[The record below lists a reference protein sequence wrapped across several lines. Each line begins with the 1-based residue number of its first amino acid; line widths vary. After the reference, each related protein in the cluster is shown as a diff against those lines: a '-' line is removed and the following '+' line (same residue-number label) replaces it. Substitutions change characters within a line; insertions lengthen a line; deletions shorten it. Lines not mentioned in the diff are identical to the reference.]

1 MEPWLLT
8 VYPYLKSKES
18 YARYAYPDPM
28 SDLGVAMRKKF
39 GADATDRIGHGT
51 LAIPQNLVVLSG
63 SPWTVGFGQTG
74 PNITRHS
81 EMSMAEAERALTTS
95 ILYFHRKMLEVYPG
109 SERLHP
115 KAQAALVSLLYN
127 RGFSMAEID
136 SRREM
141 RELRPAIILRQYL
154 VMRDLI
160 LSMKRIWAG
169 KNMRGLLT
177 RREEEAHMCQE
188 AYEETHDG

>member
-1 MEPWLLT
+1 MEPWLEI
-8 VYPYLKSKES
+8 VYPYLKDKEC
-18 YARYAYPDPM
+18 YARYAYPDSRSP
-28 SDLGVAMRKKF
+28 LGIAMRKKF
-39 GADATDRIGHGT
+39 GANATNRVGDGT
-51 LAIPQNLVVLSG
+51 LQIPPNLMVLSG
-63 SPWTVGFGQTG
+63 KPWTVGFGQTG
-74 PNITRHS
+74 PNVTQHS
-81 EMSMAEAERALTTS
+81 ELSLAEAERTLTSS
-95 ILYFHRKMLEVYPG
+95 ILYFHRKMLEVFPG

-127 RGFSMAEID
+127 RGASMAEID

-160 LSMKRIWAG
+160 RSMKRLWEG
-169 KNMRGLLT
+169 EKQGGLLK